1 MWRIAWKF
9 IKYDKSKS
17 VGVVVGIFISTF
29 LIGQQLGVF
38 FFLSGM
44 MGALATD
51 LKVQIWVVDDRTT
64 DVNQVGRLDVRVIRA
79 IQGVEGVKEAF
90 PLVIAGAP
98 CVFENGSSGI
108 INLLGVEREY
118 LHRLIDSSKISLGKI
133 TDVQIAGAISAEF
146 YDIKNLGGNIDVGT
160 NLEINGRRAFIAV
173 QTKGFRG
180 FGSSFCIT
188 TIERARFFSNRPSH
202 EVSAVLVNVHN
213 DLDIDLV
220 INRINESVSGVK
232 AWRSDD
238 FAKASKRKILASS
251 GIALSTGV
259 LIIFALITGFF
270 IIGLTMYSS
279 ALDRVK
285 DYGTL
290 KAIGASN
297 TYITKLILVQATLL
311 TIVGFI
317 IGILLLQGFRIG
329 VESSGLLFS
338 ISLPVLLLM
347 FFTISIISISGAS
360 FALRRIKSIEP
371 AAVFR

>member
-38 FFLSGM
+38 FFLSGL

-79 IQGVEGVKEAF
+79 IQGVDGVKEAF

-98 CVFENGSSGI
+98 CVFENGSSGV

-118 LHRLIDSSKISLGKI
+118 LHRLIDSSKISLGEI
-133 TDVQIAGAISAEF
+133 TDVQIDGAISAEF
-146 YDIKNLGGNIDVGT
+146 YDVKNLGGNIDVGT
-160 NLEINGRRAFIAV
+160 NLEINGRRAFFAV

-202 EVSAVLVNVHN
+202 EVSAVLVNVHK
-213 DLDIDLV
+213 DLDIDLI
-220 INRINESVSGVK
+220 INRINASVSGVK

-259 LIIFALITGFF
+259 LIVFALITGFF

-279 ALDRVK
+279 ALDRIK

-338 ISLPVLLLM
+338 ISFPVLLLM